1 MKALLMLLLLANLGF
16 FAWQHWYGE
25 EASDP
30 FASGHPVEDASPR
43 LALVG
48 ESRSDALAAA
58 PNVAEPPPVQD
69 DPAQELAEESVPS
82 APLITSLAC
91 ATLGPFEERD
101 VAQIAL
107 VRLDE
112 LGFPSSMRES
122 GGQIRS
128 GFWVYLPPFPS
139 RDAAET
145 VRDELRAKGVNDLF
159 IVNGSVSGS
168 EQQNAISLGLFS
180 TPERADQR
188 AAEIGRLGFAPRVAE
203 RFRDATVYWVD
214 FVQAPGETLEP
225 EALGVMGA
233 GVTLPEKHT
242 IPCADIAVEPDA
254 A

>member
-1 MKALLMLLLLANLGF
+1 MRVLLMLLLLANLGF

-25 EASDP
+25 QAAVP
-30 FASGHPVEDASPR
+30 LAAGRPVGADASPR
-43 LALVG
+43 IVLVG
-48 ESRSDALAAA
+48 ETDSETLAAA
-58 PNVAEPPPVQD
+58 PATEAPPPVEPLQ
-69 DPAQELAEESVPS
+69 EESPAPTPS
-82 APLITSLAC
+82 MIC

-101 VAQIAL
+101 IAGL
-107 VRLDE
+107 ARERLDE
-112 LGFPSSMRES
+112 VGFRSVLRES

-139 RDAAET
+139 REAAEAIE
-145 VRDELRAKGVNDLF
+145 DELRAKGVHDLF
-159 IVNGSVSGS
+159 IVNGAGDRS

-188 AAEIGRLGFAPRVAE
+188 AAEIGRLGYSPRVAE

-214 FVQAPGETLEP
+214 FRQPPGETLEP

-233 GVTLPEKHT
+233 GATLPEKRN
-242 IPCADIAVEPDA
+242 IPCSEIALDADA